1 MNGLEKTRLKKA
13 LENGVITNEMKRK
26 DIFITE
32 LLKIIK
38 NLGFEKKIIKEI
50 K

>member
-13 LENGVITNEMKRK
+13 LENGEITKEMIKK

-38 NLGFEKKIIKEI
+38 NLGLEKKIIKEI